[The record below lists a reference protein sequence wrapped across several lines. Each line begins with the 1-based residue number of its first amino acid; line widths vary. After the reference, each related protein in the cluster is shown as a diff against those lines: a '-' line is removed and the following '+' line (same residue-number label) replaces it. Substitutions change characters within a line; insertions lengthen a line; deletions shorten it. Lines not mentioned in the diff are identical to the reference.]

1 MEQAIQVNFAY
12 LWTWVLMFVRCIAI
26 LSALPGIGTEQVPSR
41 FRGFPAMLL
50 AFCFTFAGPTARLPS
65 GLAEGG
71 LMIFSEYLLGY
82 LLGAIPAY
90 TLAAGTVAGTA
101 VAGAI
106 GLSQAN
112 MIDQSLGESTT
123 VIAKLNSLIGGL
135 VFLLLDGHHLVLR
148 ASAAASEISGIG
160 TFLPDLSVSALL
172 MHRFV
177 EMFSLAVIIAAPIL
191 VASLFTQFVLGL
203 LTKFVPQIN
212 VFIMSMPLNLLVGLF
227 LLNVLLPDLIGH
239 MTTDFEKL
247 DGVLFQLYR
256 K

>member
-1 MEQAIQVNFAY
+1 MDQAIQVNFAY

-41 FRGFPAMLL
+41 FRGFPAIIL
-50 AFCFTFAGPTARLPS
+50 AFCFTFGGPVAKLPA

-90 TLAAGTVAGTA
+90 TLAAGSVAGTA

-106 GLSQAN
+106 GLSQAS

-123 VIAKLNSLIGGL
+123 VIAKLNTLIAGL
-135 VFLLLDGHHLVLR
+135 VFLLLDGHHLVFR
-148 ASAAASEISGIG
+148 ASAAASEIAGIG

-172 MHRFV
+172 LHRFV
-177 EMFSLAVIIAAPIL
+177 DMFSLAVLIAAPIL

-212 VFIMSMPLNLLVGLF
+212 VFIMSMPLNILVGMFILHAT
-227 LLNVLLPDLIGH
+227 LPELIGH
-239 MTTDFEKL
+239 ITNDFNKL
-247 DGVLFQLYR
+247 DEVLYQLYR
-256 K
+256 Q